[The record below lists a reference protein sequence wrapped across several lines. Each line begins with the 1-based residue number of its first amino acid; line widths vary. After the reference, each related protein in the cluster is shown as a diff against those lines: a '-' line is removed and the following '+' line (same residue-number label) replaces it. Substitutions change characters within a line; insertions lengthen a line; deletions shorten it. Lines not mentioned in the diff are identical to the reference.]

1 MGGRLIGI
9 NREDNRRVNQ
19 LSSILLLMIIT
30 AGIDIGHLVKTIVS
44 LAASTWYMYS
54 DVNLGLYHYYPKN
67 VTRYMENSTVT
78 SENCVS
84 RFDSNSTGLFECL
97 EEDRTSATIT
107 FTFIFLPSL
116 SFALEVAGGLLGI
129 AWHMALMKMERKGCC
144 YSFFS
149 FWFLFQSSCLP
160 NMWRVSS

>member
-1 MGGRLIGI
+1 
-9 NREDNRRVNQ
+9 
-19 LSSILLLMIIT
+19 MIIT

-44 LAASTWYMYS
+44 LAASTWDMYS

-144 YSFFS
+144 YSFF
-149 FWFLFQSSCLP
+149 FLLVPFPVLLACCTVSQSILTSLHQELL
-160 NMWRVSS
+160 VL

>member
-1 MGGRLIGI
+1 
-9 NREDNRRVNQ
+9 
-19 LSSILLLMIIT
+19 MIIT

-44 LAASTWYMYS
+44 LAASTWDMYS

-116 SFALEVAGGLLGI
+116 SFALEVARG
-129 AWHMALMKMERKGCC
+129 ALRH
-144 YSFFS
+144 
-149 FWFLFQSSCLP
+149 CLAHGFDE
-160 NMWRVSS
+160 NGKKR